1 MGGRRRTTNSVRFD
15 DIDQSFDDI
24 RQMRDEFEAQNE
36 AENSLEDNIP
46 NDSANRLTEPPKNKP
61 VDELMIKDELRS
73 PSQMTKES
81 GYFSNPRSTNPSGKL
96 SLLNVSF
103 IRIELRLSQTFFKNN
118 TPQTLNEPTNNS
130 EHSKT
135 YQNITAKDSPRLS
148 ASALSK
154 TSQRTGQPADKSCFL
169 NNGRAM
175 FGGHQRTSTR
185 RSNSNFLAEVVTTRL
200 CG

>member
-24 RQMRDEFEAQNE
+24 RQMREEFEAQNE
-36 AENSLEDNIP
+36 AENSLEDHVP
-46 NDSANRLTEPPKNKP
+46 NNNANRLTEPPKNKP

-103 IRIELRLSQTFFKNN
+103 FQRIHL
-118 TPQTLNEPTNNS
+118 
-130 EHSKT
+130 
-135 YQNITAKDSPRLS
+135 
-148 ASALSK
+148 
-154 TSQRTGQPADKSCFL
+154 
-169 NNGRAM
+169 
-175 FGGHQRTSTR
+175 TSTDFFGQVKHLLR
-185 RSNSNFLAEVVTTRL
+185 IIHHKHSMNQQTILNTQKPIKT
-200 CG
+200 

>member
-36 AENSLEDNIP
+36 AGNSLEDNIP
-46 NDSANRLTEPPKNKP
+46 NNSANRLTEPPKNKP

-103 IRIELRLSQTFFKNN
+103 IRTQTEPNFFFKNN

-154 TSQRTGQPADKSCFL
+154 TSQRTGQPADKSSFL

-185 RSNSNFLAEVVTTRL
+185 RSNSNFLAEVVRTRL

>member
-36 AENSLEDNIP
+36 AENSLEDHVPNNI
-46 NDSANRLTEPPKNKP
+46 ANRLTEPPKNKP

-103 IRIELRLSQTFFKNN
+103 FQRI
-118 TPQTLNEPTNNS
+118 
-130 EHSKT
+130 H
-135 YQNITAKDSPRLS
+135 
-148 ASALSK
+148 
-154 TSQRTGQPADKSCFL
+154 
-169 NNGRAM
+169 
-175 FGGHQRTSTR
+175 
-185 RSNSNFLAEVVTTRL
+185 
-200 CG
+200 